1 VFCAFIG
8 LIMSSCMGSFDGATA
23 SRIICAGGERV
34 ARSDVRYGAQ
44 VVARRRSK
52 SRYPAAIRQSLGGH
66 RKVAPSSI
74 ERPDARTAPKRILA
88 VRHFA
93 SETNR
98 DGKRAFSIGAA
109 SPSFA
114 LSFPILLRSRL
125 A

>member
-1 VFCAFIG
+1 
-8 LIMSSCMGSFDGATA
+8 MDGWHVAAVSPATPPQ
-23 SRIICAGGERV
+23 S
-34 ARSDVRYGAQ
+34 
-44 VVARRRSK
+44 
-52 SRYPAAIRQSLGGH
+52 RQSLGGH

-74 ERPDARTAPKRILA
+74 ERPDARTAPKRVLA

-93 SETNR
+93 SGTDR
-98 DGKRAFSIGAA
+98 DGKRAFSIRAA